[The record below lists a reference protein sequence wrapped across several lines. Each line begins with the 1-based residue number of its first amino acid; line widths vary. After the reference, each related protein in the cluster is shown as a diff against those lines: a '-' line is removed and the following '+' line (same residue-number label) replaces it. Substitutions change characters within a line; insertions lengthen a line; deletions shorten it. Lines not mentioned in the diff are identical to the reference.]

1 MSSPKRRTDTDVM
14 KLLMSDYQVNLV
26 NDSMNEFYIKFHGP
40 KETPFEEG
48 VWKIHVE
55 LPEQYPYKSPS
66 IGFMNKIFH
75 PNIDE
80 MSGSVCLDVIN
91 QTWSPMF
98 ELINIFESFLPQLL
112 RYPNPADP
120 LNGEAAALLMR
131 SPDSYNARVKE
142 YVKRFAKNEDADKA
156 GGDEDEEEEESD
168 DSDEEMSDMG
178 VSDDEAAG
186 KMET

>member
-1 MSSPKRRTDTDVM
+1 MFGEFHAVESVILSLHSRRD
-14 KLLMSDYQVNLV
+14 
-26 NDSMNEFYIKFHGP
+26 P
-40 KETPFEEG
+40 P
-48 VWKIHVE
+48 
-55 LPEQYPYKSPS
+55 YP
-66 IGFMNKIFH
+66 H
-75 PNIDE
+75 
-80 MSGSVCLDVIN
+80 L
-91 QTWSPMF
+91 T